1 MVDGYIANEDGIL
14 EWLESTEVEG
24 DSGYNSLL
32 ERSGTV
38 VMGTNQIEK
47 SGQLAMLHYIKNN

>member
-32 ERSGTV
+32 ERSDTV